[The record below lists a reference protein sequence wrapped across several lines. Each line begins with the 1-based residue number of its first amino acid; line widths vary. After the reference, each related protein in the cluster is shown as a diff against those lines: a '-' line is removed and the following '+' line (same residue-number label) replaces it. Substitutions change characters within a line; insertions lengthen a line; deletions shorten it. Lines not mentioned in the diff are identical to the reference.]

1 MPSPDITYEWVQR
14 RPALDCE
21 EDCVCQWLCHLRA
34 TKGEA
39 ASYVSETVQITG
51 EHKPIGDYTADE
63 IEKMAEAYR
72 RINKW
77 DAMLAADIEEQLNAP
92 RSVDGWNEETL
103 SVDT

>member
-1 MPSPDITYEWVQR
+1 MSIEFTWVQR
-14 RPALDCE
+14 RPAINAD
-21 EDCVCQWLCHLRA
+21 DDNVCQWLLHLRA
-34 TKGEA
+34 EDGEA
-39 ASYVSETVQITG
+39 ASYISETVKITSNQ
-51 EHKPIGDYTADE
+51 KPVGDYTVDE
-63 IEKMAEAYR
+63 IERMAEAYR

>member
-1 MPSPDITYEWVQR
+1 MNCQD
-14 RPALDCE
+14 DCI
-21 EDCVCQWLCHLRA
+21 CQWLFHLRA

-39 ASYVSETVQITG
+39 ASYVSEVVQITG
-51 EHKPIGDYTADE
+51 EQKPIGDYTADE

-77 DAMLAADIEEQLNAP
+77 DAMLTSDIEEQLSAP

>member
-1 MPSPDITYEWVQR
+1 MSVEFTWVQR
-14 RPALDCE
+14 RPAINADN
-21 EDCVCQWLCHLRA
+21 DNVCQWLLHLRA
-34 TKGEA
+34 ADGDA
-39 ASYVSETVQITG
+39 ASYISETIPILLENQ
-51 EHKPIGDYTADE
+51 KPVGDWTPEE

-77 DAMLAADIEEQLNAP
+77 DAMLAADIDEQLSAP

>member
-1 MPSPDITYEWVQR
+1 MNCHD
-14 RPALDCE
+14 DK
-21 EDCVCQWLCHLRA
+21 VCQWLFHLRA

-39 ASYVSETVQITG
+39 ASYVSEVVQITV

-77 DAMLAADIEEQLNAP
+77 DAMLASDIEEQLNAP
-92 RSVDGWNEETL
+92 RGVDGWNEETL

>member
-1 MPSPDITYEWVQR
+1 V
-14 RPALDCE
+14 
-21 EDCVCQWLCHLRA
+21 
-34 TKGEA
+34 
-39 ASYVSETVQITG
+39 

-63 IEKMAEAYR
+63 IEEMAEAYR

-77 DAMLAADIEEQLNAP
+77 DAMLTSDIEEQLSAP

>member
-1 MPSPDITYEWVQR
+1 MNCQD
-14 RPALDCE
+14 DCI
-21 EDCVCQWLCHLRA
+21 CQWLFHLRA

-39 ASYVSETVQITG
+39 ASYVSEVVQITV

-77 DAMLAADIEEQLNAP
+77 DSMLAADIEEQLNAP
-92 RSVDGWNEETL
+92 RGVDGWNEETL